1 MGSPSNSSPI
11 SGSSLR
17 RCLSCLRP
25 PCRCHKTLLKL
36 TKQRVKSWCNYT
48 SMNELVP
55 SFLTKSPKLKLVLRN
70 AISTTISLD
79 LMVMQ
84 TLATLQVAARSGASR
99 GHEPRRYRLR
109 CSVRK
114 SPSAVSRG
122 PDRLQARRGNR
133 PHRTSLQPHALSR
146 LTAAVRRATE
156 IAASSAGSREWRW
169 ARVP

>member
-122 PDRLQARRGNR
+122 PDRRSKSA
-133 PHRTSLQPHALSR
+133 
-146 LTAAVRRATE
+146 
-156 IAASSAGSREWRW
+156 SAGTSFPLGPSSWESFRR
-169 ARVP
+169 RNDSGCSTTCM